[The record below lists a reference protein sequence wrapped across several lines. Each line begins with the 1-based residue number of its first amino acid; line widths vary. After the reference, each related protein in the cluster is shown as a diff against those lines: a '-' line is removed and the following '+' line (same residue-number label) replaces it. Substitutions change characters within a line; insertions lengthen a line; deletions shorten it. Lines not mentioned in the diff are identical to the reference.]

1 MEQRDTKLFTPT
13 LSILN
18 APYHT
23 CMTADYAPALGKRVG
38 LALGSINGFVR
49 GKPGSVELALTCLLA
64 GGHLLLEDVP
74 GTGKTSL
81 ARALA
86 LSLGVEWKR
95 IQFTPDLLPSDVT
108 GVSIY
113 RDGSFEFHAGPVF
126 ASVVLADEINRASPR
141 TQAALLEAMEE
152 KSVTVDGVTHALP
165 SPFMV
170 LATQN
175 PVDMAGTYPLPE
187 AQLDRFLMRLSLGYP
202 DLATEVEIV
211 AAHHAG
217 SSVDDITAV
226 MTTEEFIGLI
236 SSASLIDVPETVQ
249 RYLVEIVAATRT
261 AAGVALG
268 ASPRGSIGLL
278 RAARALALIR
288 GRIFVTPGDIQELAV
303 PVLAHRLVLNADAI
317 ALGKT
322 QADVVREVVESIPAP
337 QGI

>member
-1 MEQRDTKLFTPT
+1 MALNVAP
-13 LSILN
+13 ILEEHVDR
-18 APYHT
+18 A
-23 CMTADYAPALGKRVG
+23 M
-38 LALGSINGFVR
+38 GSINEFVR
-49 GKPGSVELALTCLLA
+49 GKPGSVELALACLLS

-86 LSLGVEWKR
+86 SSLGVDWNR

-108 GVSIY
+108 GVSVY

-126 ASVVLADEINRASPR
+126 SSVVLADEINRASPR

-152 KSVTVDGVTHALP
+152 KSVTVDGVTHSLP
-165 SPFMV
+165 VPFMV

-217 SSVDDITAV
+217 SSVNDITAV
-226 MTTEEFIGLI
+226 MTAEELVGLI
-236 SSASLIDVPETVQ
+236 ASASSIDVPGTVQ
-249 RYLVEIVAATRT
+249 QYLVEIVAATRT
-261 AAGVALG
+261 APGVALG

-278 RAARALALIR
+278 RAARALALVR
-288 GRIFVTPGDIQELAV
+288 GRVFVTPGDIQELSV
-303 PVLAHRLVLNADAI
+303 PVLAHRLVLNADAV
-317 ALGKT
+317 AVGKT
-322 QADVVREVVESIPAP
+322 QADVIREVVESIPAP

>member
-1 MEQRDTKLFTPT
+1 MSITASD
-13 LSILN
+13 LSSSKCRLVLDS
-18 APYHT
+18 A
-23 CMTADYAPALGKRVG
+23 
-38 LALGSINGFVR
+38 NGFVR
-49 GKPGSVELALTCLLA
+49 GKPDSVELALACLIS

-86 LSLGVEWKR
+86 STLGVDWSR

-108 GVSIY
+108 GVSLY

-126 ASVVLADEINRASPR
+126 SSVVLADEINRASPR

-152 KSVTVDGVTHALP
+152 KSVTVDGVTHSLP
-165 SPFMV
+165 VPFMV

-217 SSVDDITAV
+217 SSVNDITAV
-226 MTTEEFIGLI
+226 MTAEELVGLI
-236 SSASLIDVPETVQ
+236 ASASLIDVPGTVQ
-249 RYLVEIVAATRT
+249 QYLVEIVAATRT
-261 AAGVALG
+261 APGVSLG

-278 RAARALALIR
+278 RAARALALVR
-288 GRIFVTPGDIQELAV
+288 GRSFVTPGDIQELAV
-303 PVLAHRLVLNADAI
+303 PVLAHRLILNADAV
-317 ALGKT
+317 AVGKT
-322 QADVVREVVESIPAP
+322 QADVIREVVESIPAP